1 LKPDSSIL
9 CAYHHP
15 TLILIDKHARKQT
28 CSLFLFVRL
37 YQPRAS
43 STFSLK
49 TNQPPAISQQFFF
62 SRNKSAPATSQT
74 NRLLFSGCELLTE
87 KRIATSLQMCMHAL
101 ATTKAAPLP
110 LYVQYIGTGLAS

>member
-28 CSLFLFVRL
+28 CSLFVRL
-37 YQPRAS
+37 ISHKPAVL
-43 STFSLK
+43 FS
-49 TNQPPAISQQFFF
+49 Q
-62 SRNKSAPATSQT
+62 NKSATGNQSAVPFLSEQVSTSHHHQPNGRAAVLEMRIT
-74 NRLLFSGCELLTE
+74 TE